1 MSFLEEE
8 SESKQLLVSFL
19 VAVLILVVNNVDD
32 FSDNEVMVEWEE
44 YYDMLIL
51 IVFDSFS
58 EISWVSDWIFGD
70 FFVGE

>member
-58 EISWVSDWIFGD
+58 EISWVSDCIFGY